1 MPDRFRTLENEP
13 WHSRGL
19 HQMVVDNFVV
29 FYIPK
34 LEDKAVT
41 VIRVMYGERDIDE
54 QLKKINQY

>member
-1 MPDRFRTLENEP
+1 MPDRFRAFENEP

-29 FYIPK
+29 FYISK

-41 VIRVMYGERDIDE
+41 VIRVMYGGRV
-54 QLKKINQY
+54 KKINQY